1 MQLKPEL
8 TLLLLSVSCLFLFVF
23 VCVGCV
29 SCVCVRVF
37 MDDRIE
43 LEEIP
48 FYIQAEEEHMEQVD
62 NDRRSNFRQVLSLLR
77 VGLSDTSPSSS
88 CLTLRWH
95 LRENEQ
101 QHDTRTCPRIEIWRA
116 QNKSNFRAGR
126 SWTRSRS

>member
-77 VGLSDTSPSSS
+77 VGLSDTSPS
-88 CLTLRWH
+88 
-95 LRENEQ
+95 
-101 QHDTRTCPRIEIWRA
+101 
-116 QNKSNFRAGR
+116 
-126 SWTRSRS
+126 